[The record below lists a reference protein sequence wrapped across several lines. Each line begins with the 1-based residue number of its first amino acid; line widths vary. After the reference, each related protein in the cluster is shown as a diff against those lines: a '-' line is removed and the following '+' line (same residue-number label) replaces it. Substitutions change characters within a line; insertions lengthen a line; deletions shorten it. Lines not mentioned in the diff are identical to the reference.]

1 MVQSMLDI
9 VSYFSCFKSETHQS
23 ADERGIHDQRINL
36 DQIRIIS
43 RLDSQSVGFAEVN
56 PKIYLAY
63 FALMIKLIGLKKQ
76 DMILEQ
82 NKLFLEQE
90 RLNSFPTL
98 CFINWK

>member
-9 VSYFSCFKSETHQS
+9 VSYFSCFKSEIHQS

-56 PKIYLAY
+56 PKIYPAY
-63 FALMIKLIGLKKQ
+63 FALMIKLIDLKKQ
-76 DMILEQ
+76 DRIFEQ
-82 NKLFLEQE
+82 NKLFFRTRKSQLIS
-90 RLNSFPTL
+90 NFM
-98 CFINWK
+98 FFKK

>member
-56 PKIYLAY
+56 PKIYL
-63 FALMIKLIGLKKQ
+63 
-76 DMILEQ
+76 
-82 NKLFLEQE
+82 
-90 RLNSFPTL
+90 
-98 CFINWK
+98 